1 MLTRIRRRV
10 ERGQVLVIFAIS
22 SVAIFGIV
30 ALAIDGG
37 RILMQQRTLQNALD
51 GAALTG
57 ALDLGPG
64 ASADQSGTGEDDAIY
79 AVERSLGI
87 DFSNNYTVGHHL
99 TTNPCSGI
107 GCNSSTTPTGP
118 YNPVNAGGSPCC
130 LNWVDTSGKYTLN
143 VRTPFTYAGTVEP
156 ESYIFMDLTMKYPLL
171 ISPGGWSVN
180 VTVTTI
186 RHLRLQT

>member
-79 AVERSLGI
+79 AVERSAA
-87 DFSNNYTVGHHL
+87 
-99 TTNPCSGI
+99 
-107 GCNSSTTPTGP
+107 STGSTPQG
-118 YNPVNAGGSPCC
+118 N
-130 LNWVDTSGKYTLN
+130 
-143 VRTPFTYAGTVEP
+143 TP
-156 ESYIFMDLTMKYPLL
+156 
-171 ISPGGWSVN
+171 
-180 VTVTTI
+180 
-186 RHLRLQT
+186 